1 MDDHELQRAKY
12 LVSIDSNGTVLC
24 GGHAK
29 IFQDIQAALSQGY
42 EMYELDAE
50 DEPIVCQ
57 ACHLAWIKTPG
68 QKTTH

>member
-1 MDDHELQRAKY
+1 MDDDLKQAKY
-12 LVSIDSNGTVLC
+12 LVSIDSNATVLC

-29 IFQDIQAALSQGY
+29 IFQDIQAALTQSYDMY
-42 EMYELDAE
+42 EMDPA

-57 ACHLAWIKTPG
+57 ACHLAFVKTPG